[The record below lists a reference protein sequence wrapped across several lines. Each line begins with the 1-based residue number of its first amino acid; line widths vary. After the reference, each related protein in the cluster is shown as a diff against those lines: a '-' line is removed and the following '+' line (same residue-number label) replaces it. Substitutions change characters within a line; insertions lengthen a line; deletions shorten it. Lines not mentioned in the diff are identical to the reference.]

1 MTFSSG
7 ASIVPF
13 DYVNATKDNAVY
25 LVGGVLKTNI
35 DGRDVNVRRAVRRGP
50 EALEPRRA
58 VDQHHGPVVRRRL
71 RRHLLGRA
79 RRDGR
84 RQSRPNL

>member
-35 DGRDVNVRRAVRRGP
+35 DGATLTSVAQYA
-50 EALEPRRA
+50 EAQKP
-58 VDQHHGPVVRRRL
+58 
-71 RRHLLGRA
+71 
-79 RRDGR
+79 
-84 RQSRPNL
+84 